1 MKFTAWASYIRGK
14 TAYVN
19 GGAPLDLDWEGGLE
33 ETLNAMI
40 NSGVRRI
47 VLTLGPM
54 RFLHYTLFSGLLAV
68 QSKLEKLGGD
78 MVLADVPWFVEMT
91 LRQTGVLHRFALVP
105 KAETVSR
112 AESLTIDLEKIQL
125 PG

>member
-1 MKFTAWASYIRGK
+1 MKFTSYGSYIRGK

-19 GGAPLDLDWEGGLE
+19 GGAALDFDLEGGLE
-33 ETLNAMI
+33 EMLESFV

-54 RFLHYTLFSGLLAV
+54 KFLHSTLFAGLLSIQA
-68 QSKLEKLGGD
+68 KLEKLGGD
-78 MVLADVPWFVEMT
+78 MILADVPWFVEMT
-91 LRQTGVLHRFALVP
+91 LRECGVLHRFALVP
-105 KAETVSR
+105 RAETVSR
-112 AESLTIDLEKIQL
+112 AESLKIDLERIQL